1 MGVGRPWGVTLFW
14 VLLCLV
20 VPAAVFRIGMAV
32 VDKVRP
38 RPAGSH
44 RTRTPATRRRPK
56 RRGRTGTGAGR
67 DATTAPGATTNA
79 ATTTDATTDATTAV
93 LPWFTP
99 DSAPSENRSRPTTKG
114 QA

>member
-32 VDKVRP
+32 VDRVRP
-38 RPAGSH
+38 RPAGAH
-44 RTRTPATRRRPK
+44 RMRRPAAP
-56 RRGRTGTGAGR
+56 RR
-67 DATTAPGATTNA
+67 TAPTS
-79 ATTTDATTDATTAV
+79 TDATTSTTSTTAV

-99 DSAPSENRSRPTTKG
+99 DSAPSENRPRPTTKG